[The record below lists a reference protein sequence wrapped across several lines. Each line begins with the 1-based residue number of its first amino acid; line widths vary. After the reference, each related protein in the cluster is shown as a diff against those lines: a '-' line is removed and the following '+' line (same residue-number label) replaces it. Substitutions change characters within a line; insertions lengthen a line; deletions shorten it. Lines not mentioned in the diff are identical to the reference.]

1 MKATFAIV
9 KRLLASNKISFII
22 MALVVLCATSSG
34 DVVLS
39 NGNYT
44 WLLAVMTPFFS
55 FFFVFYDYTKLM
67 HLGASKRDYF
77 FGCLI
82 SYGVLALGISLI
94 NTLIHLLIDP
104 VYPAQ
109 AVINMMDVCKWTEN
123 GIIIAGVQ
131 QMFFLLLVMIFLHVL
146 LSMQPH
152 WYGWLTDAVL
162 VAIISIFTPIAA
174 LRGIL
179 SGFFQIIMLNGNAL
193 LHIGICLLLS
203 AALSFA
209 GLLVLKRKTL

>member
-1 MKATFAIV
+1 MNAIFAIV

-22 MALVVLCATSSG
+22 TALVVLCATSSG
-34 DVVLS
+34 EVVLS

-44 WLLAVMTPFFS
+44 WLLAAMTP

-67 HLGASKRDYF
+67 HLGTSKRDYF
-77 FGCLI
+77 IACLI

-94 NTLIHLLIDP
+94 NSLIHLLIDP

-109 AVINMMDVCKWTEN
+109 AVINLMDVCNWTEN
-123 GIIIAGVQ
+123 GIFIAGVQ
-131 QMFFLLLVMIFLHVL
+131 QMFFLLLVMVFLHVL

-152 WYGWLTDAVL
+152 WYGWLTDAIL
-162 VAIISIFTPIAA
+162 VAIICIFTPIAP
-174 LRGIL
+174 LRSIL
-179 SGFFQIIMLNGNAL
+179 AGFFQIVMLNGNAV
-193 LHIGICLLLS
+193 LHISICLLLS

>member
-1 MKATFAIV
+1 MNAIFAIV
-9 KRLLASNKISFII
+9 KLLLASNKISFII
-22 MALVVLCATSSG
+22 TALVVLCATSSG
-34 DVVLS
+34 EVVLS

-44 WLLAVMTPFFS
+44 WLLAAMTP

-77 FGCLI
+77 IGCLI
-82 SYGVLALGISLI
+82 SYGILALGISLI

-109 AVINMMDVCKWTEN
+109 AVINLMDVCNWTEN
-123 GIIIAGVQ
+123 GIFIAGVQ
-131 QMFFLLLVMIFLHVL
+131 QMFFLLLVMVFLHVL

-152 WYGWLTDAVL
+152 WYGWLTDAIL
-162 VAIISIFTPIAA
+162 VAIICIFTPIAP
-174 LRGIL
+174 LRSIL
-179 SGFFQIIMLNGNAL
+179 AGFFQIVMLNGNAV

>member
-22 MALVVLCATSSG
+22 TALVVLCATSSG

-44 WLLAVMTPFFS
+44 WLLAVMTP

-152 WYGWLTDAVL
+152 WYGWLTDAIL
-162 VAIISIFTPIAA
+162 VAIICIFTPIAA

-209 GLLVLKRKTL
+209 GLLVLKKETL

>member
-1 MKATFAIV
+1 MKSTFAVV

-22 MALVVLCATSSG
+22 TALVVLCATSSG

-39 NGNYT
+39 NGNYA
-44 WLLAVMTPFFS
+44 WLLAVMTP

-67 HLGASKRDYF
+67 HLGANKRDYYS
-77 FGCLI
+77 GCLI

-94 NTLIHLLIDP
+94 NTLIHLLTDP

-123 GIIIAGVQ
+123 GTWIAGVQ

-162 VAIISIFTPIAA
+162 VAIICVFTPIPA
-174 LRGIL
+174 LRSVL
-179 SGFFQIIMLNGNAL
+179 SNFFQVIMLNGNAF

-209 GLLVLKRKTL
+209 GLWVLKRKTI